1 MSQPA
6 YPLRDAAPTRGDLG
20 PALYQAAVA
29 LGRTRNANE
38 VVRVA
43 FTETQRA
50 AGVEAIALYVLDA
63 ERDVLVVKSWAGP
76 VLGGKEGARVLPH
89 HDAGPVARAI
99 REQEVITI
107 PVAEH
112 PSGELRA
119 ALAEQGFSSVT
130 VVPVAGQHQTLGV
143 LYLAS
148 REGHALS
155 LEESALVLA
164 IGGLVGVALENAS
177 LSERLLAQQE
187 RLRALAGGVVQA
199 REEEARRI
207 AHELHDDAGQI
218 LAGLHIT
225 LDELVR
231 QVPGHPEVFRRLH
244 EELDRVEAHL
254 RRLSR
259 ELRPTMLDDLGLV
272 PALEWLARGVAERT
286 GVAVTIDAPEHRF
299 APAIETVLYRIVQEA
314 LSNATRHGAP
324 RRIAVEIRP
333 DGPHLRTMVRDDG
346 RGFDVAAA
354 WARRGDRGLGLIGMR
369 ERAAAL
375 GGTVE
380 IRSSADQGTELCV
393 LIPREVA
400 G

>member
-1 MSQPA
+1 MREPES
-6 YPLRDAAPTRGDLG
+6 PLRDAPVRGDLA

-29 LGRTRNANE
+29 LGRTRNADE

-43 FTETQRA
+43 ITEIQRA

-63 ERDVLVVKSWAGP
+63 ERDGLVLKSSAGP
-76 VLGGKEGARVLPH
+76 ALSLTERARVLPLR
-89 HDAGPVARAI
+89 DAGPVARAI
-99 REQEVITI
+99 RDQEVVAL

-112 PSGELRA
+112 PTGELRTA
-119 ALAEQGFSSVT
+119 FAEHGFSSVT

-148 REGHALS
+148 RDGHALS
-155 LEESALVLA
+155 PEESALVLA

-187 RLRALAGGVVQA
+187 RLRALAGGVLQA

-207 AHELHDDAGQI
+207 AHELHDDTGQI

-244 EELDRVEAHL
+244 EELDRVEAQL

-259 ELRPTMLDDLGLV
+259 ELRPTLLDDLGLV
-272 PALEWLARGVAERT
+272 PAIEWLARGVTERM
-286 GVAVTIDAPEHRF
+286 GIPVTIDAPEHRL
-299 APAIETVLYRIVQEA
+299 APAVETALYRIVQEA

-324 RRIAVEIRP
+324 SRIAVEIRP
-333 DGPHLRTMVRDDG
+333 DGRHVRASVRDDG
-346 RGFDVAAA
+346 KGFDVAAA

-380 IRSSADQGTELCV
+380 IRSSAGHGTELCV
-393 LIPREVA
+393 LLPREPA
-400 G
+400 T

>member
-1 MSQPA
+1 MSEPA
-6 YPLRDAAPTRGDLG
+6 SPLRNAPVRGDLG
-20 PALYQAAVA
+20 RALHQAAVA

-43 FTETQRA
+43 ITEIQRA

-63 ERDVLVVKSWAGP
+63 ERDVLVLKSSVGP
-76 VLGGKEGARVLPH
+76 ALGLTERARVVPLR
-89 HDAGPVARAI
+89 DAGPVARAL
-99 REQEVITI
+99 RDQEVVAL

-112 PSGELRA
+112 PTGELRTGY
-119 ALAEQGFSSVT
+119 AEHGFSSIT
-130 VVPVAGQHQTLGV
+130 VVPVAGQHQTLGM

-155 LEESALVLA
+155 PEQSALVLA

-187 RLRALAGGVVQA
+187 RLRALAGGVLQA

-225 LDELVR
+225 LDELIR

-244 EELDRVEAHL
+244 EELDRVEAQL

-259 ELRPTMLDDLGLV
+259 ELRPTMLDDLWLV
-272 PALEWLARGVAERT
+272 AALEWLARGVTERT
-286 GVAVTIDAPEHRF
+286 GIPVTIDAPEHRL
-299 APAIETVLYRIVQEA
+299 APAVETALYRIVQEA

-324 RRIAVEIRP
+324 RRIAVEIRL
-333 DGPHLRTMVRDDG
+333 DERHVRARVRDDG
-346 RGFDVAAA
+346 KGFDVAAA
-354 WARRGDRGLGLIGMR
+354 WLQRGDRGLGMIGMR
-369 ERAAAL
+369 ERAAVL

-380 IRSSADQGTELCV
+380 IRSSAGQGTELCV
-393 LIPREVA
+393 LLPREPA
-400 G
+400 T